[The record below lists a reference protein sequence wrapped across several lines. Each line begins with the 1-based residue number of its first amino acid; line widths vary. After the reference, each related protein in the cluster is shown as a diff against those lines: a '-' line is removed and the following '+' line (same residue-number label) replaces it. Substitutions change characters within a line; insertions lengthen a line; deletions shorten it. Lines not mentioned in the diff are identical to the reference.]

1 MAPKKHGFG
10 KRKRKSKQSGSNG
23 VKKGK
28 FANNTNQ
35 LPTGKPEQS
44 IIEKKDYPSQSEDS
58 SSEEEVNPYQELVSS
73 IKQQSD
79 SDKSEVESDS
89 DDLEDSNDDVD
100 NDSEDEDS
108 VDGSDD
114 NLDEKENIETSNKLD
129 DAKHAVS
136 ENESDN
142 SETSDKSEVEDSE
155 EEIDESETEQDDEDL
170 DAQNLDPFLE
180 HFEKEISEEDVTK
193 LSQSQWTKSEMKIP
207 HLGKCTVRTIK
218 GHPQKPDNST
228 DLKKMHVKQSLCNE
242 VKTTNIKHGSEKGDL
257 SPLQLMVFKI
267 LNQYQDLYY
276 PCRTQ
281 ETGEHLRLVY
291 CLHALNHV
299 LKNRKRVISHNTK
312 MKLPGNEDKDYRD
325 QGLARPKVLIVIP
338 FREAAL
344 RIVDIMISLL
354 KSDEKSMVSN
364 KKRFYSEYK
373 LDNTDQRRGAKPEDY
388 ESTFTGNTDDHFRI
402 GLGVAKKTLK
412 LYTNFYASDIIL
424 ASPLGLRTIIGSEGD
439 KERDYDFLSS
449 IEMLIFDQADILMMQ
464 NWDHIIHLM
473 KHFHLQ
479 PKESHGTDFSRV
491 RMWTL
496 NGWSKYY
503 RQNIILSSVSDPQ
516 ILSLFNKHC
525 CNYNGKITLHRP
537 ETKGSIS
544 QVVVQ
549 LPQVYHKLSCSSYSQ
564 LADDRFNFFLQK
576 ILPTHKDPVLAQT
589 LIYVPSYFDFVRLRN
604 YFVREDLSFVYIS
617 EYTKDKTLSRS
628 RNQFFHGNAHF
639 MLYTERV
646 HFYRRFKVRGIK
658 HIIFYEL
665 PLFPHFYSEL
675 CNMLIENRQENSSCT
690 VMYSQYDV
698 QKLTEIVG
706 SDRASHMISSS
717 KHIHMFVTGE

>member
-1 MAPKKHGFG
+1 
-10 KRKRKSKQSGSNG
+10 
-23 VKKGK
+23 
-28 FANNTNQ
+28 
-35 LPTGKPEQS
+35 
-44 IIEKKDYPSQSEDS
+44 
-58 SSEEEVNPYQELVSS
+58 
-73 IKQQSD
+73 
-79 SDKSEVESDS
+79 
-89 DDLEDSNDDVD
+89 
-100 NDSEDEDS
+100 
-108 VDGSDD
+108 
-114 NLDEKENIETSNKLD
+114 
-129 DAKHAVS
+129 
-136 ENESDN
+136 
-142 SETSDKSEVEDSE
+142 
-155 EEIDESETEQDDEDL
+155 
-170 DAQNLDPFLE
+170 
-180 HFEKEISEEDVTK
+180 
-193 LSQSQWTKSEMKIP
+193 
-207 HLGKCTVRTIK
+207 
-218 GHPQKPDNST
+218 
-228 DLKKMHVKQSLCNE
+228 
-242 VKTTNIKHGSEKGDL
+242 
-257 SPLQLMVFKI
+257 
-267 LNQYQDLYY
+267 
-276 PCRTQ
+276 
-281 ETGEHLRLVY
+281 LRLVY

-299 LKNRKRVISHNTK
+299 L
-312 MKLPGNEDKDYRD
+312 KDYRD

-373 LDNTDQRRGAKPEDY
+373 LDNKDQRRGAKPEDY

-424 ASPLGLRTIIGSEGD
+424 ASPLGLRTIIGSEG
-439 KERDYDFLSS
+439 
-449 IEMLIFDQADILMMQ
+449 
-464 NWDHIIHLM
+464 
-473 KHFHLQ
+473 
-479 PKESHGTDFSRV
+479 
-491 RMWTL
+491 
-496 NGWSKYY
+496 SKYY

-549 LPQVYHKLSCSSYSQ
+549 LPQ
-564 LADDRFNFFLQK
+564 

-617 EYTKDKTLSRS
+617 E
-628 RNQFFHGNAHF
+628 
-639 MLYTERV
+639 
-646 HFYRRFKVRGIK
+646 FKVRGIK